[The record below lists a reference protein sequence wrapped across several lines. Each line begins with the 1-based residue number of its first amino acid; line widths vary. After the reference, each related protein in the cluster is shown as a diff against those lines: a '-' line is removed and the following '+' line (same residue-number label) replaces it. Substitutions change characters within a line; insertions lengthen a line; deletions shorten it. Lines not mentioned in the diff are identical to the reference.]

1 MKTNHKKTRA
11 AKRRRA
17 VRGPAQLA
25 GQMLRLAFYH
35 CKPDHFLRTS
45 GLLFREA

>member
-1 MKTNHKKTRA
+1 MKSSRRTKHA
-11 AKRRRA
+11 VKRRRA
-17 VRGPAQLA
+17 VKGPAHLA

-35 CKPDHFLRTS
+35 CRPDSFLRTS